1 MSRYIT
7 EALRRE
13 VAERAI
19 CNRNKGSDLGTIL
32 DNSEEIIRF
41 FNPRKDKWHN
51 HFKVTEDGMLHPKT
65 LIGEATIKI
74 FGFNHPDSIIERQLL
89 ISVGLYP

>member
-1 MSRYIT
+1 LLVLFVI
-7 EALRRE
+7 EIKE
-13 VAERAI
+13 VIWEPY
-19 CNRNKGSDLGTIL
+19 L
-32 DNSEEIIRF
+32 IIQKKLF
-41 FNPRKDKWHN
+41 VSLIQEKINGHN